1 MASSSIDTRNSRD
14 VRRWVRAQQPGGM
27 RRIGVLMAS
36 AADDSENQARMAAF
50 LQGLAQLGW
59 TDGRNVRIDT
69 RWATTNADDL
79 RRHAAELAALAPGGL
94 LTVLKLHSGA
104 GRPAMPTR

>member
-1 MASSSIDTRNSRD
+1 MKRSRIITALGGAAACALAA
-14 VRRWVRAQQPGGM
+14 RSQQGERMRW
-27 RRIGVLMAS
+27 IGVLMAS

-59 TDGRNVRIDT
+59 TDGRNVRIET

-79 RRHAAELAALAPGGL
+79 RRHQACARRGRKNYPAGGDGFCPFL
-94 LTVLKLHSGA
+94 
-104 GRPAMPTR
+104 